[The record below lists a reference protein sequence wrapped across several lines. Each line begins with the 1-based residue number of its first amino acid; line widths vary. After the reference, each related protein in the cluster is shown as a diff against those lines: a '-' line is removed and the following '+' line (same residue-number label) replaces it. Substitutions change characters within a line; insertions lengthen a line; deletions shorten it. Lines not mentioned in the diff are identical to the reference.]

1 MKFYQLKEIL
11 DLAANGSDEAQS
23 ICCHLTA
30 VLNNRL
36 YADGV
41 EHAIVSI
48 EKFLADLE
56 AK

>member
-1 MKFYQLKEIL
+1 MKFYQLKEML
-11 DLAANGSDEAQS
+11 ELAANGSDEAAA

-36 YADGV
+36 YADGI
-41 EHAIVSI
+41 EHEVASI
-48 EKFLADLE
+48 EELLADLE